1 MYDIPGFSKYYIG
14 SDFKIYNKQ
23 HNNMLSGSLT
33 DMGYV
38 SITLINDEGV
48 SKTHGEHYFIAIT
61 LIPKPDLVINHKD
74 NNKANNN
81 PSNLEWCTNSE
92 NRFHAFK
99 QGTIQTNQFVQVK
112 DNVRNEILFF
122 NSIHQCS
129 KHFKLDRTSIKG
141 RLLKGP
147 EKVYPGGFQFRSPA
161 STEPFPEVKDIDKAL
176 LEYGTYKPVLIKN
189 LETGVI
195 SRFDRLIEAGSFIG
209 VKPATLTGHFKRSQQ
224 PVIRDI
230 FQLKME
236 LDDSGWLKPV
246 NIKVD
251 QPVVVF
257 DSLTNSS
264 ITYPTAIEAAN
275 SNGLKAT
282 ALMYRLD
289 LDTDKL
295 WSDGKSYKRVKKL

>member
-14 SDFKIYNKQ
+14 SDQKIYNKQ
-23 HNNMLSGSLT
+23 FNNMLTGSLT

-38 SITLINDEGV
+38 SMTLINDEGV

-74 NNKANNN
+74 SNKANNH

-99 QGTIQTNQFVQVK
+99 QGAIQTNQFVQVK
-112 DNVRNEILFF
+112 DNVKNEILFF

-129 KHFKLDRTSIKG
+129 KYFKLDRTTIKG
-141 RLLKGP
+141 RILKGA

-161 STEPFPEVKDIDKAL
+161 SKEPFPEVKDIERAL
-176 LEYGTYKPVLIKN
+176 LEYGTYKPVLVKN
-189 LETGVI
+189 LETGEI
-195 SRFDRLIEAGSFIG
+195 SRFDRLIEAGSFVG
-209 VKPATLTGHFKRSQQ
+209 VKPSTLSGHFLRAPQ

-236 LDDSGWLKPV
+236 LDDADWLEPV
-246 NIKVD
+246 NKKVD

-257 DSLTNSS
+257 DSATNSS
-264 ITYPTAIEAAN
+264 ITYPTAVEAAHA
-275 SNGLKAT
+275 NGLKPT
-282 ALMYRLD
+282 ALNYRLD
-289 LDTDKL
+289 MDTDKL
-295 WSDGKSYKRVKKL
+295 WSDGKSYKRVNKH